1 MDRHEL
7 RRLMPV
13 SQKWAYFDHAAVA
26 PLPEP
31 SRAAMV
37 AQIADQAENGDVNWP
52 EWRKN
57 VERVRALGAALIGA
71 RAEEVAVIR
80 NTTEGIGLVAEGFPW
95 KPGDNVVVPSSEF
108 PSNLYPWKHL
118 EGRGVEVRV
127 VEAPDE
133 RLTSDMIDAAC
144 DSRTRIVALS
154 WVGYAT
160 GWRNDPA
167 TFAEIAHKHGA
178 YFFLDAIQGC
188 GVLPLD
194 LKASGVDFL
203 SADGHKWMLGP
214 EGAGIMFVRE
224 NLLDML
230 RPLLVGWNSVS
241 TAGDY
246 SNPEVKIKRDA
257 SRYEGGSYNMAG
269 IAGLAASLELL
280 TAYTPAK
287 IEQDLLAVTDS
298 ICDRLRRLGAGVASD
313 RSDGHTSGIVAFT
326 MPNVATTIARKH
338 LLEHDI
344 VVRERNGRLRVSPH
358 AYTNDEDIDRL
369 IEGVKTASRQ
379 PGGGA

>member
-13 SQKWAYFDHAAVA
+13 TQKWAYFDHAAVA

-57 VERVRALGAALIGA
+57 VERVRTLGAQLIGA
-71 RAEEVAVIR
+71 KADEIAVIR

-95 KPGDNVVVPSSEF
+95 QPGDNVVVPSSEF

-118 EGRGVEVRV
+118 ASRGVEVRV
-127 VEAPDE
+127 VDAPNE
-133 RLTSDMIDAAC
+133 RLNPDVVDAAC
-144 DSRTRIVALS
+144 DSHTRIVALS

-167 TFAEIAHKHGA
+167 IFAEIAHRHGA

-194 LKASGVDFL
+194 VASAGIDFL

-214 EGAGIMFVRE
+214 EGAGIMFVR
-224 NLLDML
+224 D
-230 RPLLVGWNSVS
+230 
-241 TAGDY
+241 
-246 SNPEVKIKRDA
+246 
-257 SRYEGGSYNMAG
+257 G
-269 IAGLAASLELL
+269 IARSAA
-280 TAYTPAK
+280 TAAHRM
-287 IEQDLLAVTDS
+287 EQRL
-298 ICDRLRRLGAGVASD
+298 DRRRLQQSRA
-313 RSDGHTSGIVAFT
+313 
-326 MPNVATTIARKH
+326 
-338 LLEHDI
+338 
-344 VVRERNGRLRVSPH
+344 
-358 AYTNDEDIDRL
+358 EDQR
-369 IEGVKTASRQ
+369 
-379 PGGGA
+379 

>member
-1 MDRHEL
+1 MNHHEL

-13 SQKWAYFDHAAVA
+13 AQTWAYFDHAAVA

-31 SRAAMV
+31 SRAAMA
-37 AQIADQAENGDVNWP
+37 AQIDDQAENGDVNWP

-57 VERVRALGAALIGA
+57 VERVRTLGAELIGA
-71 RAEEVAVIR
+71 TPDEVAVIR

-95 KPGDNVVVPSSEF
+95 KTGDNVVVPSSEF

-118 EGRGVEVRV
+118 ESRGVEVRV
-127 VEAPDE
+127 VDAPNE
-133 RLTSDMIDAAC
+133 RVTPEMIDAAC

-167 TFAEIAHKHGA
+167 VFAEIAHKHGA
-178 YFFLDAIQGC
+178 FFFLDAIQGC

-194 LKASGVDFL
+194 VKVSGVDFL

-214 EGAGIMFVRE
+214 EGAGIMFVRDA
-224 NLLDML
+224 LLDLL

-246 SNPEVKIKRDA
+246 SNPELKIKRAA

-280 TAYTPAK
+280 TEYTPQR
-287 IEQDLLAVTDS
+287 IESDLLAVTDQICERLTS
-298 ICDRLRRLGAGVASD
+298 IGADIASD
-313 RSDGHTSGIVAFT
+313 RHDDHKSGIAAFT
-326 MPNVATTIARKH
+326 MPNVSTTVARKH
-338 LLEHDI
+338 LLEQGV

-358 AYTNDEDIDRL
+358 AYTSEDDIDRL
-369 IEGVKTASRQ
+369 IQGLRS
-379 PGGGA
+379 

>member
-1 MDRHEL
+1 
-7 RRLMPV
+7 MPITK
-13 SQKWAYFDHAAVA
+13 KWAYFDHAAVA

-37 AQIADQAENGDVNWP
+37 AQITEQATSGDVSWP

-57 VERVRALGAALIGA
+57 VERVRTLGAKLIGA
-71 RAEEVAVIR
+71 KPVEIAVIR

-118 EGRGVEVRV
+118 ASRGVEVRV
-127 VEAPDE
+127 VDALNE
-133 RLTSDMIDAAC
+133 RLTPAMIDAVC

-167 TFAEIAHKHGA
+167 AFAEIAHKHGA
-178 YFFLDAIQGC
+178 YLFLDAIQGC

-194 LKASGVDFL
+194 VASAGIDFL

-224 NLLDML
+224 ELLDLL
-230 RPLLVGWNSVS
+230 RPLLVGWNSVA

-246 SNPEVKIKRDA
+246 NNPELTIQRAA

-280 TAYTPAK
+280 IAYTPAK
-287 IEQDLLAVTDS
+287 IEHDLLAVTDA
-298 ICDRLRRLGAGVASD
+298 ICDRLNSIGADVASE
-313 RSDGHTSGIVAFT
+313 RSDGHKSGIVAFT
-326 MPNVATTIARKH
+326 LPNVPTTVARKH
-338 LLEHDI
+338 LLEQHI

-358 AYTNDEDIDRL
+358 AYTNEKDIERLIDRL
-369 IEGVKTASRQ
+369 RTA
-379 PGGGA
+379 